1 MGYARALDP
10 VALDGSGVGR
20 RIVLVIHGGGD
31 DVVVAAVVE
40 SADPLGALGDLG
52 EGAAVPSLADVADR
66 VRRVLAPEP
75 VLEESAHRPGEGD
88 ALIARGPRPVIGRAE
103 PLTE

>member
-52 EGAAVPSLADVADR
+52 EGAAVPSLARVAR
-66 VRRVLAPEP
+66 RARRVLGAEP
-75 VLEESAHRPGEGD
+75 VLDERDHRPGARDGV
-88 ALIARGPRPVIGRAE
+88 IAARPRAVLRRAARA
-103 PLTE
+103 